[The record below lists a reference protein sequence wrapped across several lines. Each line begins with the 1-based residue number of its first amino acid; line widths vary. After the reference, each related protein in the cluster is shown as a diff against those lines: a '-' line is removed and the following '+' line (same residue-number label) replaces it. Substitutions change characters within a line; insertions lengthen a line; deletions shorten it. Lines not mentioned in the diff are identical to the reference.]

1 MEGGN
6 IHFQRCQV
14 ARKSLRIHPKEGIKK
29 AEQSSNSTMN
39 SDSQKTEKT
48 EKIGSSSQT
57 N

>member
-29 AEQSSNSTMN
+29 AEQSQQFNN
-39 SDSQKTEKT
+39 EFRQPE
-48 EKIGSSSQT
+48 